1 MAPDSIKGPLG
12 IDERRMLVFAHQC
25 GGPDGSLFALLR
37 YTYKFV
43 QVQRTPQGYRCYKS
57 MCYYSLCKKMCRYSY
72 LRYPSAPSAGFRMN
86 QHGGSL
92 ESCTA
97 YVVHSTPGCAALH
110 IWRVDELHWIST
122 KGRFFSRQARA
133 QAVELL
139 LAGRT
144 RARGQGHGPPMPSL
158 LRYGAVLGKATIG
171 LAARLRFPETGLE
184 VLITE
189 LDGNRGLLIS
199 YPPYHM
205 CINTVLGQVMFQIA
219 GFESKLQ
226 VKVTSQMVIRVK
238 ISHLFMANL
247 VNDKA
252 MAAPSPI

>member
-43 QVQRTPQGYRCYKS
+43 QVQRRPQGYRCYKS

-86 QHGGSL
+86 EHGGSL

-97 YVVHSTPGCAALH
+97 Y
-110 IWRVDELHWIST
+110 
-122 KGRFFSRQARA
+122 ARA

-158 LRYGAVLGKATIG
+158 LRYGAVL
-171 LAARLRFPETGLE
+171 
-184 VLITE
+184 E

>member
-1 MAPDSIKGPLG
+1 MLNGRGKKMAPDSIKGPLG

-43 QVQRTPQGYRCYKS
+43 QVQRRPQGYRCYKS

-86 QHGGSL
+86 EHGGSL

-122 KGRFFSRQARA
+122 KGRFFFPAGKKEPRRSSCC
-133 QAVELL
+133 L
-139 LAGRT
+139 LAE
-144 RARGQGHGPPMPSL
+144 QGPGPGPWPANAKFAAIRRC
-158 LRYGAVLGKATIG
+158 LR
-171 LAARLRFPETGLE
+171 
-184 VLITE
+184 
-189 LDGNRGLLIS
+189 
-199 YPPYHM
+199 
-205 CINTVLGQVMFQIA
+205 
-219 GFESKLQ
+219 
-226 VKVTSQMVIRVK
+226 
-238 ISHLFMANL
+238 
-247 VNDKA
+247 
-252 MAAPSPI
+252 

>member
-43 QVQRTPQGYRCYKS
+43 QVQRRPQGYRCYKS

-86 QHGGSL
+86 EHGGSL

-97 YVVHSTPGCAALH
+97 
-110 IWRVDELHWIST
+110 T

-158 LRYGAVLGKATIG
+158 LRYGAVL
-171 LAARLRFPETGLE
+171 
-184 VLITE
+184 E